1 MPRRLKPQYPV
12 QLKRVNELTTS
23 LIWWVNG
30 LAHIAITAALS
41 VSVLMFIWLFVHD
54 AYNALIAHNIAHGFL
69 HAVGTLM
76 VLWIVSSLILAEAR
90 YLQGEPI
97 GVDIFVEIALVVVLR
112 KVIVFPVQEI
122 TPPPI
127 EIAAWVGAALAIG
140 VVYFLVKRASPPK
153 ENSSAESVDE

>member
-1 MPRRLKPQYPV
+1 MPKRLKPQYPA
-12 QLKRVNELTTS
+12 QLKRVNAITTS

-30 LAHIAITAALS
+30 LAHIAITVALS
-41 VSVLMFIWLFVHD
+41 VSVVMFIWLFVHD
-54 AYNALIAHNIAHGFL
+54 AYNAFIAENIAHGFL
-69 HAVGTLM
+69 HALGTLM

-112 KVIVFPVQEI
+112 KVIVFPVQEV

-127 EIAAWVGAALAIG
+127 EIGTWVGAALSIG
-140 VVYFLVKRASPPK
+140 IVYFLVKRASPPINDSISEDK
-153 ENSSAESVDE
+153 

>member
-1 MPRRLKPQYPV
+1 MPRRLRPQYPS
-12 QLKRVNELTTS
+12 QLKRINGLTTS

-30 LAHIAITAALS
+30 LAHIAITMALS

-54 AYNALIAHNIAHGFL
+54 AYNAFIAQNIAHGFL
-69 HAVGTLM
+69 HALGTLM

-122 TPPPI
+122 TPTPI
-127 EIAAWVGAALAIG
+127 EIASWVGAALAIG
-140 VVYFLVKRASPPK
+140 IVYFLVKRASRPDGNPNT
-153 ENSSAESVDE
+153 ENEQV